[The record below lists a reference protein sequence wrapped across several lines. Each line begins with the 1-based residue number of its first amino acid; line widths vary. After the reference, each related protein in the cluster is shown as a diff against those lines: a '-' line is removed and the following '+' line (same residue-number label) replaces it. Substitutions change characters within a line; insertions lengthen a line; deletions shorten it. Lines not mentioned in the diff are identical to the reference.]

1 MNPCGKQLLI
11 SKPRN
16 FHYRTSGINAS
27 MSNLGRSELNLSGN
41 VLKNFMTFEIFL
53 NNYCVEAD
61 YWDLA
66 KDPKTA
72 SADHYKKPQ
81 LEIAVLRLVMPEEAL
96 QVI

>member
-1 MNPCGKQLLI
+1 
-11 SKPRN
+11 
-16 FHYRTSGINAS
+16 
-27 MSNLGRSELNLSGN
+27 MSNLRRSELNLSGN

-53 NNYCVEAD
+53 NNYCIEAD

-81 LEIAVLRLVMPEEAL
+81 LEIAVLRSVMPEEAL